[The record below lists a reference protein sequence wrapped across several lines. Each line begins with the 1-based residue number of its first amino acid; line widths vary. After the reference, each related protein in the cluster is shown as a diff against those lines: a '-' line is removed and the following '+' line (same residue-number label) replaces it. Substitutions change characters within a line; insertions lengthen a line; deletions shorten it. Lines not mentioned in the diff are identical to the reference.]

1 VIVPLGAAAACAL
14 AVAAGNVSA
23 QQLDRA
29 AWRTRLGESRPL
41 GPTEI
46 DQLLDAA
53 RLAAG
58 GRAFHLTAERGGF
71 ASDIVVER
79 DGHVHY
85 IRSQSPSGEAFTEFT
100 GRIARYCD
108 GTVASGE
115 MVIEYRHTEAGW
127 EAEARPSSPADLL
140 RPIFDMLVGL
150 KPLVDA
156 GVTSDGGRALAAAWN
171 LNARGPSPGG
181 GGARGASMFV
191 LADPTV
197 SGVETLVIDPL
208 SLLPARWEFAFSPAM
223 PSKEAVTASYRFAF
237 DPTLV
242 LAPPATSAPVPG
254 CADRSKSLSPR

>member
-1 VIVPLGAAAACAL
+1 VLQAAAAACAL
-14 AVAAGNVSA
+14 AVGAGAPAA
-23 QQLDRA
+23 QQLDHA

-41 GPTEI
+41 GSSEI
-46 DQLLDAA
+46 DQLLEAA

-58 GRAFHLTAERGGF
+58 GRPFHFTAERGGF

-85 IRSQSPSGEAFTEFT
+85 IRSQFSGGEALTEFT

-115 MVIEYRHTEAGW
+115 MVIEYRRTEAGW
-127 EAEARPSSPADLL
+127 VVEARPSSPADLL
-140 RPIFDMLVGL
+140 RPVFDMLVGL

-156 GVTSDGGRALAAAWN
+156 GVTSDGGRALNAAWN
-171 LNARGPSPGG
+171 LNARGRSPGG
-181 GGARGASMFV
+181 GGARAASTFV

-208 SLLPARWEFAFSPAM
+208 SLLPARWEFTFSSAISSAEP
-223 PSKEAVTASYRFAF
+223 VTASYRFTF

-242 LAPPATSAPVPG
+242 LAPPVTSAPMPA
-254 CADRSKSLSPR
+254 CADRSRSLSPR